1 VRVTKEIE
9 TQPGFCQCGRPLHY
23 SNRSIQA
30 QVDKMISLA
39 GEPFVTVTILGVGR
53 FRVQRH
59 YIALHGFNARVAID
73 YGFEKA
79 QNDNDNG
86 NH

>member
-1 VRVTKEIE
+1 
-9 TQPGFCQCGRPLHY
+9 
-23 SNRSIQA
+23 
-30 QVDKMISLA
+30 MISLA